1 MCPQPIKKNG
11 TYQKPRSKTVRKRRK
26 PTVSEIIKRNIER
39 SKKPHPKYG
48 TSKLEIIFENDFLK
62 KLEVK
67 YERQYYAKD
76 IKRYYDFYLPD
87 YNALIEIDGDYYHS
101 YGKVYEEM
109 NPMQKRNHRVDEIK
123 NEWAALHGMP
133 LIRIWEHDIR
143 NNPYNVMEFL
153 KDRFGILEKKQII
166 KENKKKRH

>member
-1 MCPQPIKKNG
+1 MCPQPIKKSG
-11 TYQKPRSKTVRKRRK
+11 AFQKPRSKTVRKKRK

-48 TSKLEIIFENDFLK
+48 TSKLETDFEQILK
-62 KLEVK
+62 KLKVDYK
-67 YERQYYAKD
+67 KQYYARD

-87 YNALIEIDGDYYHS
+87 LNVLIEVDGDYYHA
-101 YGKVYEEM
+101 YGKIYEEM
-109 NPMQKRNHRVDEIK
+109 TPMQKKNHRVDEIK
-123 NEWAALHGMP
+123 NQWAALHGFA

-143 NNPYNVMEFL
+143 NNPSKVTDFL
-153 KDRFGILEKKQII
+153 RDRFGIEEEKQII